1 MEQVNINDLVMYHTK
16 EKRIKTVKDY
26 DNHISFLL
34 DLSNPHNNNIML
46 RKVGI
51 SDVNGD
57 PIYEGHV
64 LKAKNGQLYEVYY
77 DEGQFYLKN
86 INNTH
91 SLAIIY
97 GTEFEIVDWIFE
109 YKEKEN
115 RNPKLY
121 FIEIQDLYHGEE
133 PQYFFDVSELTTQE
147 YIEQIKKRF
156 KDELDILPRFI
167 KVKIEEINSIRNYEI
182 KIVKKEEGRT
192 INIEQQYKE
201 LKNKYDELLHAL
213 EWIASIKRSEFL
225 ERPEF

>member
-16 EKRIKTVKDY
+16 EKRIKTVEDY
-26 DNHISFLL
+26 DDYTSFLL
-34 DLSNPHNNNIML
+34 DLFNPHNNNIML

-77 DEGQFYLKN
+77 DEERLFYLKN

-91 SLAIIY
+91 NLAIIY

-109 YKEKEN
+109 YKEKQN

-133 PQYFFDVSELTTQE
+133 PQYFFGVSELTTQE

-156 KDELDILPRFI
+156 KDELDILPRFV
-167 KVKIEEINSIRNYEI
+167 KVKIEEINSIGNYEI
-182 KIVKKEEGRT
+182 KIVKKQEEELME
-192 INIEQQYKE
+192 NQQ
-201 LKNKYDELLHAL
+201 
-213 EWIASIKRSEFL
+213 EFSHPL
-225 ERPEF
+225 